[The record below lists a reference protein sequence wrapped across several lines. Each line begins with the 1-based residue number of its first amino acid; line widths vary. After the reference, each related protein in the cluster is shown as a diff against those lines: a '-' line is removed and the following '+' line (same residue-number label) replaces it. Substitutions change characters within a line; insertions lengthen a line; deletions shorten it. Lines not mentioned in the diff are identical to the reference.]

1 VIVVTGASGQI
12 GRALVEQLDRWGAPR
27 RAFVRQHRHGTE
39 LGGDYVVGDLDDPDS
54 VRRALVPGA
63 RLLMNGSLGP
73 EFVTQQR
80 RLVDFAAEAGVA
92 HVVKVSVRG
101 ATPGGLLGLGMH
113 GEVETHL
120 KSSGLA
126 WSILQPVGFMQ
137 NLLTEVTFDG
147 DVEGRFHGSYGP
159 GRVGYIDAR
168 DVAAVAA
175 ALLTRPVG
183 ENETLVLTGS
193 EAPTHDEIA
202 EVLTRTLGR
211 PVRYVDLAVPA
222 MAERLRSAG
231 VPAAAA
237 DDLATLMRLV
247 GDGRW
252 ASTTTAVRD
261 LTGRPPRTLADFV
274 AGHADLFR

>member
-1 VIVVTGASGQI
+1 MIVVTGASGQI

-54 VRRALVPGA
+54 IRCALVPGA

-80 RLVDFAAEAGVA
+80 RLVDLAAEVGVA

-120 KSSGLA
+120 RNSGLA

-147 DVEGRFHGSYGP
+147 DGQGRFHGSYGP

-193 EAPTHDEIA
+193 EAPTHEEIG
-202 EVLTRTLGR
+202 EVLTRILGR

-237 DDLATLMRLV
+237 NDLTTLMRLV

-252 ASTTTAVRD
+252 ASTTSAVRD